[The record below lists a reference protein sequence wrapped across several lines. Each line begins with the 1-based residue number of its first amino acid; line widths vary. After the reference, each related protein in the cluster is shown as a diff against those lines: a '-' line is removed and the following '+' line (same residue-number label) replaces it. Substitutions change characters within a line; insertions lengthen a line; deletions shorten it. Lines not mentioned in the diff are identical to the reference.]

1 MNVVLEDCRPCLA
14 SRQAVT
20 DNPADVADANECFEI
35 NLTRPSKDGAREP
48 VFSESFNPVF
58 TYQFFGEAQEIV
70 GYKDPSIQLSFRAND
85 MKPSLV
91 CQFEEEIVMP
101 DAVYSETHLKVDLG
115 TVFKQ
120 YLPTCKPRPLAAC
133 PSNHPL
139 TRTAV
144 FDPAEAPRIASSTD
158 PTSKE
163 WKPPGRK
170 LHGLTLHGKQFEI
183 WVTTF
188 TDEAAKQ
195 LWENIQILPMLL
207 IEGASLPEL
216 DADWSLQRWSLYLLY
231 EVTSIEED
239 TSPYTFAGCSTTYR
253 FWTLP
258 TFDILRATKSLAS
271 PPASA
276 NGEVEKWCPP
286 RLTQDPETFL
296 FNERVDP
303 LEQPSRE
310 RISQFFILPPYQG
323 QSLGAVLYETIFD
336 DLAKK
341 TFIHEITVEDP
352 SESFDAMR
360 DYSDIKYLRTLPS
373 FNSLALPATIPREKL
388 AKSAPIPRDEILGS
402 GVDLNQLRQETK
414 IVSRQ
419 FNRMLELHLF
429 STIPP
434 ANRKR
439 QRITRKDRSTNEN
452 DRKYYFWRLALKDR
466 IYRQNRDS
474 LENMEEGEEA
484 LTSAQKV
491 EMIEAAVDNQ
501 QAEYEER
508 LQGLEK
514 RVKWSKGEAQVASG
528 SHSKRKR
535 AVVEDDEDDEWE
547 DMDEDSVASSK
558 RTRV

>member
-1 MNVVLEDCRPCLA
+1 MVRLTG
-14 SRQAVT
+14 T
-20 DNPADVADANECFEI
+20 D
-35 NLTRPSKDGAREP
+35 
-48 VFSESFNPVF
+48 
-58 TYQFFGEAQEIV
+58 
-70 GYKDPSIQLSFRAND
+70 
-85 MKPSLV
+85 
-91 CQFEEEIVMP
+91 
-101 DAVYSETHLKVDLG
+101 
-115 TVFKQ
+115 
-120 YLPTCKPRPLAAC
+120 
-133 PSNHPL
+133 
-139 TRTAV
+139 V
-144 FDPAEAPRIASSTD
+144 FDPSEAPSATSPID

-163 WKPPGRK
+163 WKPPGRA
-170 LHGLTLHGKQFEI
+170 LRTFTHHGKQYEI
-183 WVTTF
+183 WVTNF
-188 TDEAAKQ
+188 TDEVAKQ
-195 LWENIQILPMLL
+195 LWENVQILTMLF

-216 DADWSLQRWSLYLLY
+216 DVDWSLQRWSLYLLY
-231 EVTSIEED
+231 EVTTIEED
-239 TSPYTFAGCSTTYR
+239 TSPYTFVGCSTTYR

-258 TFDILRATKSLAS
+258 TFEILRATKSLPS
-271 PPASA
+271 PPAST
-276 NGEVEKWCPP
+276 NGEADKWNPP

-296 FNERVDP
+296 FKEHVDP

-323 QSLGAVLYETIFD
+323 QSLGAILYETIFG

-341 TFIHEITVEDP
+341 NFIHEIAVEDP

-360 DYSDIKYLRTLPS
+360 DYSDIVYLRTLPS
-373 FNSLALPATIPREKL
+373 FNSLSLPATLPKEKL
-388 AKSAPIPRDEILGS
+388 AKKAPIPRDEILGN

-439 QRITRKDRSTNEN
+439 QRITRKERSTNEN

-466 IYRQNRDS
+466 IFRQNRDS

-514 RVKWSKGEAQVASG
+514 RAKWSKGEAQEASG
-528 SHSKRKR
+528 ARSKRKR
-535 AVVEDDEDDEWE
+535 AVIDDDEDDDWE

-558 RTRV
+558 RARV